1 MYYSSNL
8 LLKPLAQATVTAT
21 LKWCTL
27 TATRP
32 PNTCIISIYIYI
44 YIRIHTC
51 TYVHI
56 YIYRYIHIHTYTH
69 TYIQT
74 YIRTYVR
81 TYIIHTYIHTY
92 IYIYASTYII
102 YLSLC
107 VSVCLRVSLCAS
119 VFLRVSLCVSVC
131 LSDCLSVCPSVCL
144 SVSLALSVSLSRRS
158 QGGRTLHASHA
169 CGPQVV
175 DSTKDLSCGGSA
187 GRVAQLCIFSLYRK
201 GFSAD
206 SKARRNNLATPQD
219 LCLSLSHCLS
229 VSGSL
234 RQTKGKLVRLSGK
247 TLWARGHRSL
257 RSRANAT

>member
-1 MYYSSNL
+1 MHTFIYEYMMDLVAPLVAPALSQ
-8 LLKPLAQATVTAT
+8 KPAFVTYFVARG
-21 LKWCTL
+21 
-27 TATRP
+27 APRP
-32 PNTCIISIYIYI
+32 CYIPKGFDSLP
-44 YIRIHTC
+44 
-51 TYVHI
+51 
-56 YIYRYIHIHTYTH
+56 
-69 TYIQT
+69 
-74 YIRTYVR
+74 
-81 TYIIHTYIHTY
+81 
-92 IYIYASTYII
+92 YIYASTYII

-107 VSVCLRVSLCAS
+107 VSGCLRVSLCAS

-131 LSDCLSVCPSVCL
+131 LSDYLSVCPSVCL

-187 GRVAQLCIFSLYRK
+187 GRVAQLCIFSFYRK